1 MDAMSTHTINF
12 RDIAARIFEDHK
24 QIQFAKSEVF
34 YWSARDNTVFY
45 NPTLLD
51 TLVGIYKLL
60 HETGHALL
68 KHTTFES
75 APELLSLEV
84 AAWTKAK
91 ELASNYDVTVDQ
103 DYIESCLDSYRDW
116 LHKRS
121 MCPNCKTAST
131 ETADS
136 AYKCFNCSQKWV
148 VSPDQRS
155 RCYRQK
161 L

>member
-1 MDAMSTHTINF
+1 MSTHTTDS
-12 RDIAARIFEDHK
+12 RDIATRIIDDYC
-24 QIQFAKSEVF
+24 QIQFAESELF
-34 YWSARDNTVFY
+34 YWSARSNTVFY
-45 NPTLLD
+45 TPALLD
-51 TLVGIYKLL
+51 SVVGIYKLL

-68 KHTTFES
+68 EHATFES

-91 ELASNYDVTVDQ
+91 KLAGDYGITIDQ

-116 LHKRS
+116 LHRRS
-121 MCPNCKTAST
+121 MCPTCKTVGT
-131 ETADS
+131 EIAANT
-136 AYKCFNCSQKWV
+136 YRCFNCSQKWL

-161 L
+161 T